1 MKTIKTLTF
10 SRSTTPE
17 TWMDDL
23 EYNIAVLK
31 RVETWIRDR
40 IVRDGYVTLDHIKD
54 MLGYKRNYKTYC
66 QDYCW
71 VWTIDDI
78 DKFEFNFQQMKGCNK
93 FKIKVTLR
101 DFTDTEEY

>member
-1 MKTIKTLTF
+1 MKPIKTLTF
-10 SRSTTPE
+10 SNDTSINWR
-17 TWMDDL
+17 DDL
-23 EYNIAVLK
+23 YRNIAFLENASK
-31 RVETWIRDR
+31 CIHDR
-40 IVRDGYVTLDHIKD
+40 IAAYGYITLDHIKE

-71 VWTIDDI
+71 VWTVDDI